1 MPGKG
6 PNNENE
12 AESRRILDRV
22 NVESDVHGGALFQRS
37 KERAARHFSAADR
50 KDEDWIERTG
60 TRIGRYLS
68 VVLLVVVVLW
78 LMKVI
83 WGLGSAS

>member
-6 PNNENE
+6 PENENE

-22 NVESDVHGGALFQRS
+22 NVESDIHGGAMFQRS
-37 KERAARHFSAADR
+37 KERAARHFSADDR
-50 KDEDWIERTG
+50 KGEDWIEQTG

-68 VVLLVVVVLW
+68 IVLLVAIVLW

-83 WGLGSAS
+83 WELGTAG